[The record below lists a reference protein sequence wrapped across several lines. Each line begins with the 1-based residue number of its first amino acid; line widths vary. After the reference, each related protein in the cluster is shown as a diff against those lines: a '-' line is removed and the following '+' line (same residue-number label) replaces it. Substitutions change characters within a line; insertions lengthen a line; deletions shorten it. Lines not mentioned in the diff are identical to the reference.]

1 MRDGERIAP
10 AGAVE
15 ASGSE
20 AERAVGPGGA
30 EVGAPA
36 VRGAEPDR
44 EPSKD
49 VSWRIEDDIAIVTLD
64 RRGATANVLGTPVMM
79 RLNEVWGE
87 IERAVS
93 AGYVRG
99 VVIISGKPDIFVA
112 GADVNEIASITDPS
126 AGEEAAARGQAIF
139 ERLAR
144 LPVKTIAAI
153 HGACVGGG
161 LEMVL
166 ACAMRIATDDPRTRL
181 GLPEVT
187 LGIIPGFG
195 GTQRLPRLIGLE
207 PALDLILTGRL
218 VDAKQARR
226 IGLVDDVVAK
236 PILLDWAKRYASGE
250 VQPRRRPAPLA
261 ARARRT
267 LLERFGV
274 GRDLVFKQAEKRVR
288 ARTGG
293 KYPAPLRAIEAV
305 RSGLG
310 KPMPEA
316 LAVEARIV
324 GPLLASDIC
333 KSLAGLYLLSEQAK
347 KQAADAARPVAR
359 LGVLGAGIM
368 GAGIAQS
375 AAQAGLPV
383 RLRDVSVAALAAG
396 MKAAAAVPREAVRRR
411 RMTPVDMRR
420 QMGRIS
426 ATTDWR
432 GFARCDLVIEAVVE
446 DLEVKRTVLA
456 QAAAAAPGALLATN
470 TSSIAIDAIAEGL
483 PDPSRL
489 VGIHFFN
496 PVHRMPLVEVVRGA
510 RTAEEA
516 VATAVAFARRLG
528 KTPIVVKDGP
538 GFLVNRL
545 LAPYLAEAVRCVV
558 DRVPIETIDR
568 AMTDFGM
575 AMGPLAV
582 LDEVGFDTAARV
594 SRVLEAG
601 LGERMAPA
609 PGMARLLEA
618 GRKGKKGGGGFY
630 VYDRTGK
637 RLGPDRAVYA
647 VLGVPAP
654 SRGETAKAAPRGD
667 GPSAL
672 GPIADVP
679 APELVERLLYPM
691 INEAARVLDEGIV
704 AGPEWVDLAMVLGT
718 GFAPFRGG
726 PLRYAD
732 RVGLPAVVSRLRELA
747 AAHGPR
753 FEPAPALVARAS
765 SGQRFLPPTRP

>member
-1 MRDGERIAP
+1 MIET
-10 AGAVE
+10 
-15 ASGSE
+15 
-20 AERAVGPGGA
+20 GPVA
-30 EVGAPA
+30 
-36 VRGAEPDR
+36 
-44 EPSKD
+44 KD
-49 VSWRIEDDIAIVTLD
+49 VAWRIEDDIAIVTLD
-64 RRGATANVLGTPVMM
+64 RQGATANVLTTPVMM

-87 IERAVS
+87 IERAIS

-99 VVIISGKPDIFVA
+99 VVIISAKPDIFVA
-112 GADVNEIASITDPS
+112 GADVSEIASITDPS
-126 AGEEAAARGQAIF
+126 AGEEAASRGQAIF

-144 LPVKTIAAI
+144 LPVKTVAAI

-166 ACAMRIATDDPRTRL
+166 ACAMRVATDDPRTRL

-195 GTQRLPRLIGLE
+195 GSQRLPRLVGLE
-207 PALDLILTGRL
+207 ASLDLILTGRL
-218 VDAKQARR
+218 VDAKRARR
-226 IGLVDDVVAK
+226 IGLVDDIVAE
-236 PILLDWAKRYASGE
+236 PILLDWAKRYARGE
-250 VQPRRRPAPLA
+250 VEPRRRPAPLVV
-261 ARARRT
+261 RARRAI
-267 LLERFGV
+267 LERLGA
-274 GRDLVFKQAEKRVR
+274 GRDLVFKQAEKQVR

-305 RSGLG
+305 RAGLG
-310 KPMPEA
+310 RPMPEA
-316 LAVEARIV
+316 LATEARIV
-324 GPLLASDIC
+324 GPLLASDTC
-333 KSLAGLYLLSEQAK
+333 KALAGLYLLSEEAK
-347 KQAADAARPVAR
+347 KQAADAARPVTR

-368 GAGIAQS
+368 GAGIAQ
-375 AAQAGLPV
+375 AAAAAGLPV

-396 MKAAAAVPREAVRRR
+396 MKALAAVPREAVRRR
-411 RMTPVDMRR
+411 RMTPADMRR

-426 ATTDWR
+426 TTTDWR
-432 GFARCDLVIEAVVE
+432 GFARTDLVLEAIVE
-446 DLEVKRTVLA
+446 DLEAKRTVLA
-456 QAAAAAPGALLATN
+456 QAAAAAPEALLATN
-470 TSSIAIDAIAEGL
+470 TSSISIDAIADGL
-483 PDPSRL
+483 PDPSAL

-496 PVHRMPLVEVVRGA
+496 PVHRMPLVEIVRGA
-510 RTAEEA
+510 RTREEA

-528 KTPIVVKDGP
+528 KTPVIVKDGP

-545 LAPYLAEAVRCVV
+545 LAPYIAEAVRCVM
-558 DRVPIETIDR
+558 DRVPVETIDG
-568 AMTDFGM
+568 AMTEFGM

-594 SRVLEAG
+594 SQVLEAG

-630 VYDRTGK
+630 LYDKAGK
-637 RLGPDRAVYA
+637 RLGADPAVYR

-654 SRGETAKAAPRGD
+654 RRGEAAKAVARGD
-667 GPSAL
+667 GPSTL
-672 GPIADVP
+672 GPTAGVP
-679 APELVERLLYPM
+679 APEMVERLLYPM
-691 INEAARVLDEGIV
+691 VNEAARVLDEGLV

-747 AAHGPR
+747 GTHGPR
-753 FEPAPALVARAS
+753 FDPSPALVARAS
-765 SGQRFLPPTRP
+765 AGRRFGVRS